1 MKQFMLNIN
10 SRYQRPIIQLDSWY
24 NFEALLDTGAF
35 SSMDSGRRNTQRS
48 GRKMRE
54 R

>member
-10 SRYQRPIIQLDSWY
+10 SRYQRPIIQLNSWY

-35 SSMDSGRRNTQRS
+35 FPVWTANEAILNALGGKDSL
-48 GRKMRE
+48 
-54 R
+54 